1 MEKKVSD
8 FTVSVKFHDTWLTEN
23 VTGEEGNVDFIFT
36 IPNNHPLGLVNV
48 TFFFNGSGTLH
59 STIKIINTIT
69 IRSPTFIEIYPIV
82 ANPFPGD
89 FFNITGSLISDNGSA
104 LINRQGTLLNPTLTF
119 SIDGDF
125 NTFTVSSISTDS
137 EGNWSAEI
145 RLDLSFPRG
154 SHEISVLFTPR
165 VGYFSESTNNSLFDS
180 KGYSSLSILSPL
192 DLDPDSRTTRG
203 DSLSV
208 NISIVDNSG
217 LPVISVPFNISIED
231 VVLATGFT
239 DSNGESSSIISIDS
253 FTSPG
258 PIKIDVSFN
267 GINGTTGLLGD
278 ESWTRVVVLA
288 PTIIEI
294 LEING
299 SFIAGEKITFAGTLT
314 DEHGQS
320 LLEGED
326 NSGGI
331 LHLYIDNVDVGPLY
345 TTQSNAT
352 TNFWNITY
360 DIPSDIEYGQH
371 SASLKFLGGFTW
383 VDPMGQGDSLNPE
396 YYLQSSADINFN
408 ISQLSQV
415 VITTPTTEV
424 DRNDLVL
431 IEGQLTDKVGRAI
444 PNRSLQVFMNEQFVT
459 DLFVDE
465 NGEFNVFIPIPPDM
479 ALGPQNVKI
488 IFYW

>member
-1 MEKKVSD
+1 M
-8 FTVSVKFHDTWLTEN
+8 
-23 VTGEEGNVDFIFT
+23 
-36 IPNNHPLGLVNV
+36 
-48 TFFFNGSGTLH
+48 
-59 STIKIINTIT
+59 
-69 IRSPTFIEIYPIV
+69 
-82 ANPFPGD
+82 
-89 FFNITGSLISDNGSA
+89 
-104 LINRQGTLLNPTLTF
+104 
-119 SIDGDF
+119 
-125 NTFTVSSISTDS
+125 
-137 EGNWSAEI
+137 
-145 RLDLSFPRG
+145 
-154 SHEISVLFTPR
+154 
-165 VGYFSESTNNSLFDS
+165 
-180 KGYSSLSILSPL
+180 
-192 DLDPDSRTTRG
+192 
-203 DSLSV
+203 
-208 NISIVDNSG
+208 
-217 LPVISVPFNISIED
+217 
-231 VVLATGFT
+231 ATGFT

-383 VDPMGQGDSLNPE
+383 VDPMGQ
-396 YYLQSSADINFN
+396 
-408 ISQLSQV
+408 
-415 VITTPTTEV
+415 
-424 DRNDLVL
+424 
-431 IEGQLTDKVGRAI
+431 
-444 PNRSLQVFMNEQFVT
+444 
-459 DLFVDE
+459 
-465 NGEFNVFIPIPPDM
+465 
-479 ALGPQNVKI
+479 
-488 IFYW
+488 